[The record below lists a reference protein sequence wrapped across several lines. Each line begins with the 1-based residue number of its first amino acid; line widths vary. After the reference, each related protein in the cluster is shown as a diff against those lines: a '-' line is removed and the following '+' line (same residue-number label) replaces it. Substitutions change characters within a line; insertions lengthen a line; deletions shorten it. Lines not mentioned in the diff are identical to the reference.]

1 MVIGGPRCD
10 RFMADK
16 VMPLQSAAE
25 GYELFD
31 SMQVQKVIFRV

>member
-1 MVIGGPRCD
+1 MMWERGD

-16 VMPLQSAAE
+16 IMPLQSAAE

-31 SMQVQKVIFRV
+31 SMQVQKVMFRL